1 MKNFMNKLTGRTTAV
16 LAKANAKLREAR
28 GELGANQMLV
38 VLLAIVVIAAIILV
52 AIPYI
57 KGTGWNLMTSK
68 VTDLF
73 N

>member
-1 MKNFMNKLTGRTTAV
+1 MKNFMNNLIGRTTAALV
-16 LAKANAKLREAR
+16 KANAKLQETR

-38 VLLAIVVIAAIILV
+38 VLLAIVVIGAIIV
-52 AIPYI
+52 IAVPYI

-68 VTDLF
+68 ITDLF